1 MLRNTA
7 YLVITDRGISDTD
20 AVFELRHDLEVDE
33 TVEKSYLIGNFGTAI
48 QEAARY
54 TGTAELLTGEDV
66 PERRQG
72 FSLDA
77 AGGEWGGSLTFAT
90 GLEDV
95 RWGDG
100 SGGEG
105 QANITTTDASGDG
118 VDPLTRLQVLTYWTA
133 NSISDSRG
141 QTRLHVGH
149 WTDGS
154 FDDVREGETVP
165 VDAGVYGT
173 PIPINIMSVEPQK
186 PEDDTTAMTGTLQYR
201 RTQVAGGVLE
211 DVADWIGDLGDAASE
226 LVSDVA
232 EDLPDA

>member
-54 TGTAELLTGEDV
+54 TGTAGLLTGEDV

-77 AGGEWGGSLTFAT
+77 AGGEWGGSLTFTT

-95 RWGDG
+95 RWGDT

-105 QANITTTDASGDG
+105 PDNVTTTDASGAD
-118 VDPLTRLQVLTYWTA
+118 VDALTRLQVLTYWCA
-133 NSISDSRG
+133 NSLSDSRG
-141 QTRLHVGH
+141 QTRLHVGQ

-154 FDDVREGETVP
+154 FDDVREGETVE
-165 VDAGVYGT
+165 VDAGTYGT
-173 PIPINIMSVEPQK
+173 PIPINIMSVEPRK
-186 PEDDTTAMTGTLQYR
+186 PEDEPSNMSATLQYR
-201 RTQVAGGVLE
+201 RTQVGGGLAE
-211 DVADWIGDLGDAASE
+211 DVADWVGDLGDAAGE
-226 LVSDVA
+226 LVSDLSG
-232 EDLPDA
+232 DFPDA